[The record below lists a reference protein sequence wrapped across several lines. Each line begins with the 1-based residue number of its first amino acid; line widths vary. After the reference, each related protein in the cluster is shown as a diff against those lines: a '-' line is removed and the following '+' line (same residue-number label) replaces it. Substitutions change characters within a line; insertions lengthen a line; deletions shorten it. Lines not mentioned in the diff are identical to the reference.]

1 MRHIY
6 ESGIIG
12 NCAFLAHVNK
22 DTNIS
27 WLCWPRFDSGFIFGS
42 LLDKQKGGEFSILPE
57 GTFDTKQRYI
67 ENTNVLVTEVETSH
81 GKYKITDFA
90 PRFRLYDRYFR
101 PLMLI
106 RKIEPIEGHPKIK
119 VTCRPVADYGAQEL
133 TAMQGSN
140 HIDFVGL
147 DRPLRLTTNMSLNYL
162 IDRQPFVLNEPKYLV
177 LTYGVPLEAPLIN
190 TSEDFLM
197 RTIAY
202 WRGWIKNTGIGNMY
216 QQQVIRSSLA
226 LKIHQYEDTGAII
239 AASTTSLPEYD
250 GSGRCWDYRY
260 CWLRDAY
267 YILNAF
273 NNIGHFEEAE
283 QYFHFIA
290 NLSTREGGRYNPL
303 YTITGSADFK
313 ERIMDLEGYRGNKPV
328 RVGNQAVEHIQN
340 DTYGQVMLSLLP
352 LYTDRRFIFEE
363 RQDSSRWINDIL
375 SAIESTIDEADAGI
389 WEFRTM
395 AHHHCYT
402 NLFQWAGC
410 KAATK
415 MARHIGDKQL
425 QSRAEG
431 LMEKAAARIE
441 ACYDPERQVY
451 TMAEGVKALDASTLQ
466 LILMHYLDPNSDR
479 ARNHLTALEKEL
491 KADHGLFYRYI
502 VEDDFGKPKTTF
514 LITAFW
520 YVEALASVGRIDE
533 AIENF
538 NSLLKFTNHLGLL
551 SEDVDASDGSQWGN
565 FPQAYS
571 HVGLMNAAYRIA
583 KKLDYPGFINH
594 ERTQVS
600 H

>member
-1 MRHIY
+1 
-6 ESGIIG
+6 
-12 NCAFLAHVNK
+12 
-22 DTNIS
+22 
-27 WLCWPRFDSGFIFGS
+27 
-42 LLDKQKGGEFSILPE
+42 
-57 GTFDTKQRYI
+57 
-67 ENTNVLVTEVETSH
+67 
-81 GKYKITDFA
+81 
-90 PRFRLYDRYFR
+90 
-101 PLMLI
+101 
-106 RKIEPIEGHPKIK
+106 
-119 VTCRPVADYGAQEL
+119 
-133 TAMQGSN
+133 
-140 HIDFVGL
+140 
-147 DRPLRLTTNMSLNYL
+147 
-162 IDRQPFVLNEPKYLV
+162 
-177 LTYGVPLEAPLIN
+177 
-190 TSEDFLM
+190 
-197 RTIAY
+197 
-202 WRGWIKNTGIGNMY
+202 
-216 QQQVIRSSLA
+216 
-226 LKIHQYEDTGAII
+226 
-239 AASTTSLPEYD
+239 
-250 GSGRCWDYRY
+250 
-260 CWLRDAY
+260 
-267 YILNAF
+267 
-273 NNIGHFEEAE
+273 
-283 QYFHFIA
+283 
-290 NLSTREGGRYNPL
+290 
-303 YTITGSADFK
+303 
-313 ERIMDLEGYRGNKPV
+313 MDLEGYRGNKPV

-479 ARNHLTALEKEL
+479 ARNHLMALEKEL
-491 KADHGLFYRYI
+491 KAEHGLFYRYI